1 MIYTG
6 IGDNLAEIQYREDPL
21 AKEIK
26 PDYNKLSMSAWGMP
40 QLNDLEQF
48 NPKIEDNLDSDSDSL
63 RTYVETMSKLKD
75 QANEFFK
82 LGVDI
87 TKPSLDPDINDA
99 HLEFNKKYNDAL
111 VLAKQSQYSRKLK
124 EDITK
129 NQNKDIYTNPV
140 PYGLITST
148 DKYIERPDLAG
159 IKAFVDSRKGSRD
172 LAYRNSDYETAKQE
186 IQTGLDAIDQWE
198 QQAIARKPEFAS
210 QYKADAELQRAAIKL
225 PFFDQYKQDKFA
237 FQKQQEAN
245 KNAWKAKDFAL
256 KSDYQQWRKQQSLP
270 IEFDTKSLIEEAGNG
285 NMQAIALIQ
294 HYYGVN
300 QKGEPNGAQFN
311 TVKGNEIINGYTYG
325 QDAKGNDVTVKAQK
339 LKDINGDYEP
349 IDPNAKYFFRLDP
362 NGNRFITKV
371 TPKSILQFTQGLI
384 GKSVED
390 GTSKSKTSNLYQDDE
405 IGVSD
410 IPIGSKNNSGSS
422 GTIKNK
428 EVKKV
433 TKQEDLRKKYDY

>member
-6 IGDNLAEIQYREDPL
+6 IGDNSAEIQYREDPL
-21 AKEIK
+21 AREIK

-40 QLNDLEQF
+40 QLNDLEPF

-225 PFFDQYKQDKFA
+225 PFFDQYKHDNLDFKKK
-237 FQKQQEAN
+237 KQAEDLGFKYATLNTKGQQVQ
-245 KNAWKAKDFAL
+245 
-256 KSDYQQWRKQQSLP
+256 SDYPDIVMDLINGGGQQKGQLLTGVVVGKTWANANGKDVQVDDVIQETYSAKGSDIKRQLPNTSYKKKGSDNQANIDDNAQYIVLNKTSGREVIKVKNSDGTYDKTGIQYLQS
-270 IEFDTKSLIEEAGNG
+270 
-285 NMQAIALIQ
+285 MQAPYDKKQ
-294 HYYGVN
+294 VTPTTDFN
-300 QKGEPNGAQFN
+300 FTPNGIVVDQSKSNKTFSKPN
-311 TVKGNEIINGYTYG
+311 TSSNKTTTSIKGTY
-325 QDAKGNDVTVKAQK
+325 KAQT
-339 LKDINGDYEP
+339 
-349 IDPNAKYFFRLDP
+349 A
-362 NGNRFITKV
+362 V
-371 TPKSILQFTQGLI
+371 KS
-384 GKSVED
+384 
-390 GTSKSKTSNLYQDDE
+390 
-405 IGVSD
+405 
-410 IPIGSKNNSGSS
+410 
-422 GTIKNK
+422 
-428 EVKKV
+428 
-433 TKQEDLRKKYDY
+433 R